1 MQAVCG
7 TGSESRRSDVH
18 PPIREGTERDI
29 GEWTLR
35 VYELGQE

>member
-29 GEWTLR
+29 GELTPQ
-35 VYELGQE
+35 VYELRPE